1 MVKTGNKSNL
11 RAVNIPFFLFLYYN
25 RDGDIMKSILVE
37 IQCDCGF
44 HTYRKSE
51 TLVLSDFEVDIRKA
65 LMENTYFTIRCPRCG
80 KEIIF
85 LHPFAYVDKKHHFII
100 LLKPKQAFCE
110 DDHHLYHEDT
120 RSRKRIVFDPKAIKE
135 KLCILE
141 DDFDD
146 RVIEIM
152 KEKLRLQLERQ
163 GREIVDIVY
172 QDRHE
177 DSLWFLVNQEPLAV
191 LYENYQSIE
200 NSLEKEKHDCYLAID
215 GQWAKAWLALHK

>member
-1 MVKTGNKSNL
+1 M
-11 RAVNIPFFLFLYYN
+11 
-25 RDGDIMKSILVE
+25 
-37 IQCDCGF
+37 
-44 HTYRKSE
+44 
-51 TLVLSDFEVDIRKA
+51 
-65 LMENTYFTIRCPRCG
+65 
-80 KEIIF
+80 
-85 LHPFAYVDKKHHFII
+85 
-100 LLKPKQAFCE
+100 
-110 DDHHLYHEDT
+110 
-120 RSRKRIVFDPKAIKE
+120 
-135 KLCILE
+135 E

-200 NSLEKEKHDCYLAID
+200 SSLEKEKYDRYLAID